1 MKPER
6 SGSKRAEIGGTTHA
20 YVALGEVVAHAV
32 RASLFWP
39 LRSAPVRERG
49 RLSCKSFSFGQ
60 GRVDYTRSSSNKKEE
75 MEEEAPPSRLY
86 PGGRVQVRRRAH
98 FLPVVGKPKRFALV
112 SALVAEPATAVW
124 AVVARLPKLTP
135 RKDGRLPTFTRFE
148 NSVDK
153 RLGKVFTKV
162 LASAAIRSA

>member
-6 SGSKRAEIGGTTHA
+6 SGSKRAEIGGTTHG

-98 FLPVVGKPKRFALV
+98 FLPVILV
-112 SALVAEPATAVW
+112 SAEVAEPATAVW
-124 AVVARLPKLTP
+124 AVVARSPKLTP
-135 RKDGRLPTFTRFE
+135 AKDGRSPTSTKLE

-153 RLGKVFTKV
+153 RLGKVFTKGPN
-162 LASAAIRSA
+162 SAAIRSA